1 MDKPKRHSYKEVSLS
16 QLRSFL
22 TICEQGG
29 YAAAARELP
38 LTGPA
43 LWEQMQALERHFG
56 MRLLERRGN
65 GVRPTVQG
73 ERLIEMIRPL
83 LAGLD
88 STKVTLQ
95 QQDGLLPAQVTLVTN
110 LRVLSDEISEA
121 MNSFH
126 VRYPKIRLR
135 VFYLDI
141 HDVAP
146 RVTNDEADVA
156 FTLEPG
162 PDRPP
167 PAALVFESAGEVEY
181 LLSARERH
189 PLLRQRSLRLPQVV
203 EHPLVLTEPGGYSRR
218 RVEEVMH
225 RHALA
230 DRLQVAVETS
240 SDEYTLSCVRAGLGL
255 GITVGISHGSLY
267 RGLGVRALGRW
278 FGTAR
283 VGFLWKRG
291 ARVPPM
297 QRELA
302 EAIRRRLAARRAD
315 VP

>member
-65 GVRPTVQG
+65 GVRPTAQG

-95 QQDGLLPAQVTLVTN
+95 QQDGALPARITLVTN
-110 LRVLSDEISEA
+110 LRVLLDEISEA
-121 MNSFH
+121 LTEFRR
-126 VRYPKIRLR
+126 RYPTIQLR

-141 HDVAP
+141 NDVAP
-146 RVTNDEADVA
+146 RVLNDQADVA
-156 FTLEPG
+156 FTLDPG
-162 PDRPP
+162 PDRPS
-167 PAALVFESAGEVEY
+167 PAALTFEAAGEVDY
-181 LLSARERH
+181 LLCAPPRH
-189 PLLRQRSLRLPQVV
+189 ALLRQRTLRLPQIV
-203 EHPLVLTEPGGYSRR
+203 EHPLILTEPGGYSRR

-225 RHALA
+225 RHALT
-230 DRLQVAVETS
+230 DQMRVAVETS
-240 SDEYTLSCVRAGLGL
+240 SDEYTLACVRAGLGV
-255 GITVGISHGSLY
+255 GITVGAQRGSLY
-267 RGLGVRALGRW
+267 RGLGVRPLGRW

-283 VGFLWKRG
+283 VGFFWKRG
-291 ARVPPM
+291 ARVPPV

-302 EAIRRRLAARRAD
+302 EAIRKRLAQ
-315 VP
+315 

>member
-29 YAAAARELP
+29 YAAAAREMP

-73 ERLIEMIRPL
+73 QRLIEMIRPL

-95 QQDGLLPAQVTLVTN
+95 QQDGALPARITLVTN
-110 LRVLSDEISEA
+110 MRVLLDEISEA
-121 MNSFH
+121 MNRFH
-126 VRYPKIRLR
+126 ERFPKIQLR

-146 RVTNDEADVA
+146 RVMNDEADVA

-162 PDRPP
+162 PDRPSP
-167 PAALVFESAGEVEY
+167 GALTFESAGEVQY
-181 LLSARERH
+181 LLSTPQRH
-189 PLLRQRSLRLPQVV
+189 PLLRQRTIRLAQVV
-203 EHPLVLTEPGGYSRR
+203 EHPLILTEPGGYSRR

-230 DRLQVAVETS
+230 DRMQVAVETS

-255 GITVGISHGSLY
+255 GITVGIPDGSLY
-267 RGLGVRALGRW
+267 RGLSVRSLGRW

-283 VGFLWKRG
+283 VGFFWKRG
-291 ARVPPM
+291 ARVPPV

-302 EAIRRRLAARRAD
+302 EAIRARLAGGA
-315 VP
+315 PHN